1 MATGEV
7 RQAGPALHPAR
18 GIRIS
23 QRFSDVRK
31 VGPSGSLLAN
41 AALLPFRRS
50 LGPFSERGRGGNGGS
65 HGNSVGTVVC
75 GDRVGRKGGR
85 AQRGKCALEPSQAEA
100 LRRLGPT
107 AIARRLTGARGTLI
121 SLSSLVHLG
130 GGWFDS
136 VASLPQHSKSCRLRR
151 AERWKAAGAL
161 TRTPASFSQS
171 TTSSGDFA

>member
-50 LGPFSERGRGGNGGS
+50 LGPLSKQGGLWGGGVMGIVWERWFAAIE
-65 HGNSVGTVVC
+65 
-75 GDRVGRKGGR
+75 RKGGR
-85 AQRGKCALEPSQAEA
+85 AQRGKCAFEQSQAEA
-100 LRRLGPT
+100 FCRLGPT
-107 AIARRLTGARGTLI
+107 AIARRLD
-121 SLSSLVHLG
+121 SS
-130 GGWFDS
+130 S
-136 VASLPQHSKSCRLRR
+136 
-151 AERWKAAGAL
+151 
-161 TRTPASFSQS
+161 
-171 TTSSGDFA
+171 